1 MATVDTCDV
10 GLQQHNLISP
20 VTSVN
25 SNPLA
30 KLLQHQTKETEIVK
44 EKVKQLTKFKEDYEA
59 LKARLE
65 TLPDKV
71 SHEVMVPFGKLAFIP
86 GKVRHTNEILCLL
99 GDNWFVERSAKQAAQ
114 MVERRIKG
122 CDETLKKFHG
132 ELKLMDGWCDQ
143 TKKLRQELD
152 LNQGV
157 NIVETEEDEGW
168 REEHRIKVREYKQK
182 MALLKQQSA
191 EESHERSEEEELW
204 LRLDELELEEEL
216 QHELDLLGVGDGSYE
231 LEEEDE
237 EVSEAVKE
245 EQEEESKKK
254 SVRWSETPD
263 SVKQFRRDELILP
276 RSSGTTTAHEEE
288 DDDDSQG
295 TLKITFKHS
304 PASSSSAGSN
314 KSKLASFIPVSSSV
328 GANSGDPSSSS
339 SLVSSPSE
347 LFRKYRNS
355 QTTTDSSVGEST
367 GAGQSEPKSIL
378 KVKKSTTPV
387 IEIVQQHQQR
397 KEKEEKRR
405 GPDGGS
411 TADPDRSSL
420 LQQQQTPAVGDE
432 VKERRETASS
442 LVATAEGEDEE
453 SVNTHRPVSRFRAA
467 RMNKKL

>member
-1 MATVDTCDV
+1 MATVDTRDV
-10 GLQQHNLISP
+10 GLQQHNLVSP

-71 SHEVMVPFGKLAFIP
+71 SHEVMVPLGKLAFIP
-86 GKVRHTNEILCLL
+86 GRVKHTNEILCLL

-168 REEHRIKVREYKQK
+168 REAHRIKVREYKQK

-191 EESHERSEEEELW
+191 QESHERSEEEELW
-204 LRLDELELEEEL
+204 RRLDELELEEEL
-216 QHELDLLGVGDGSYE
+216 QHELDLLGVGDGE
-231 LEEEDE
+231 EEEDE
-237 EVSEAVKE
+237 EVNENEAVKE
-245 EQEEESKKK
+245 EQRQEQEEESKKK

-276 RSSGTTTAHEEE
+276 RSSEG
-288 DDDDSQG
+288 DDDKQEG

-304 PASSSSAGSN
+304 SASSSSAGST
-314 KSKLASFIPVSSSV
+314 KSKFASFIPGS
-328 GANSGDPSSSS
+328 GANSGDPSS

-367 GAGQSEPKSIL
+367 GAAGQSEPKSIL

-387 IEIVQQHQQR
+387 IEIVQQQR
-397 KEKEEKRR
+397 KEEEEEER
-405 GPDGGS
+405 PDS
-411 TADPDRSSL
+411 AADPDRSSL

-442 LVATAEGEDEE
+442 LVATAQGEDEE